1 MARRVGS
8 PSARSIGVRTPLRES
23 RTLKNLDLDAA
34 FFWLIVAFLCTV
46 ILFFSLRPRNV
57 QLTGKQ
63 VAEYERRTQ
72 FLANSTVYII
82 ETGRPEGLLSV
93 FPPANWAK
101 VSTGIDFVAYVYDD
115 LPLFLTEPWVEAA
128 ERALRAP
135 DTPHYHRAAKG
146 IGIALFPCGCVLPN
160 EYFTRVSQRL
170 GGAECALLPGWVLP
184 NRDVHWLDVPDPGN
198 WRWCRGRA
206 DVLEKRGARANA
218 KELQAIRKTIAL
230 MDEEIANAT
239 AVKVDVPAL
248 AAQGVVSKPAVKAAA

>member
-1 MARRVGS
+1 M
-8 PSARSIGVRTPLRES
+8 
-23 RTLKNLDLDAA
+23 
-34 FFWLIVAFLCTV
+34 

-72 FLANSTVYII
+72 FLANSTVYIV
-82 ETGRPEGLLSV
+82 EAGRPEGLLSV
-93 FPPANWAK
+93 FPPTTWAK
-101 VSTGIDFVAYVYDD
+101 VSVGVDFVAFVYDD

-135 DTPHYHRAAKG
+135 DAPHFFRATKG

-160 EYFTRVSQRL
+160 EYFVRVSQRL

-184 NRDVHWLDVPDPGN
+184 TRDVHWLDVADPAN
-198 WRWCRGRA
+198 WRWCRRRV

-218 KELQAIRKTIAL
+218 KELQAIRKTISTI
-230 MDEEIANAT
+230 EGEIVNAT
-239 AVKVDVPAL
+239 AVKMDDSAFSSQSAVN
-248 AAQGVVSKPAVKAAA
+248 KPAIKSAA